1 MELKKPT
8 DLYYIQ
14 DSRSYVG
21 NCVVFLGKDR
31 NGYVCDITKAGLY
44 TYEEAMSQHKSRHTD
59 IPWLKEDVEN
69 ALKTFCDVQYLS
81 KRQHEV
87 YDELEQHKLNKAKQD
102 KDDRARAHIAQ
113 LKDDLSYAMECLW
126 RNVSFPLEREEVI
139 ESISKYVIKSRCY
152 DSYYTPVIYNMTST
166 DIFKALMKSKK
177 LHKCKRCELF
187 TDELEYNMCI
197 TCIYELE
204 EELNNDNE

>member
-21 NCVVFLGKDR
+21 NCVVFWGKEGS
-31 NGYVCDITKAGLY
+31 GYVCDITKAGLY

-69 ALKTFCDVQYLS
+69 ALRIFCDVQYLS

-87 YDELEQHKLNKAKQD
+87 YEELEQHSINKARQD
-102 KDDRARAHIAQ
+102 KDDRARAHIAK
-113 LKDDLSYAMECLW
+113 LSDDLDYSMNQLW
-126 RNVSFPLEREEVI
+126 KNISFPLPRDTVI
-139 ESISKYVIKSRCY
+139 DAITKHIIQSRCY
-152 DSYYTPVIYNMTST
+152 DSYYTPIIYNMTSI
-166 DIFKALMKSKK
+166 DIFKALVKSKK
-177 LHKCKRCELF
+177 LHKCKRCELI
-187 TDELEYNMCI
+187 TDKLEDNLCYNCKEELE
-197 TCIYELE
+197 
-204 EELNNDNE
+204 NDN

>member
-14 DSRSYVG
+14 DSREYVG
-21 NCVVFLGKDR
+21 NCVVFWGKDG

-69 ALKTFCDVQYLS
+69 ALRTFCDVQYLS

-87 YDELEQHKLNKAKQD
+87 YDELEQHKLNKAKKD

-113 LKDDLSYAMECLW
+113 LSDDLTYAMELLCS
-126 RNVSFPLEREEVI
+126 NVSFTLDREEII
-139 ESISKYVIKSRCY
+139 ESISKYVIRSQYY
-152 DSYYTPVIYNMTST
+152 DQYNTPVIYNMTST
-166 DIFKALMKSKK
+166 DIFKALVKSKK

-187 TDELEYNMCI
+187 TDELEENLCYRCN
-197 TCIYELE
+197 E
-204 EELNNDNE
+204 EPEKESDNDNK

>member
-14 DSRSYVG
+14 DSREYVG
-21 NCVVFLGKDR
+21 NCVVFWGKDGG
-31 NGYVCDITKAGLY
+31 GYVCDITKAGLY

-69 ALKTFCDVQYLS
+69 ALRTFCDVQYLS

-87 YDELEQHKLNKAKQD
+87 YDELEQHKLNKAKKD

-113 LKDDLSYAMECLW
+113 LSDDLTYTMECLC

-139 ESISKYVIKSRCY
+139 ESISKYVIKSKYY
-152 DSYYTPVIYNMTST
+152 DQYHTPVIYNMTST

-187 TDELEYNMCI
+187 TDEIEDNMCQ
-197 TCIYELE
+197 TCIDDLE
-204 EELNNDNE
+204 EEQYDDNK